1 MTYFLLLLAVVFNG
15 LIPVIGKQYN
25 TKALHHNSYLY
36 TSISNLFI
44 AVFFLISAGFRLEL
58 TYEFLLYSIGFGI
71 ANVLGSVGLV
81 CATKTGSLSLTSLIM
96 AYSLIIPTFYGI
108 IFLEEPVG
116 IMLVLGIIVLLVS
129 LFLINMKK
137 GDTLFSPIWLL
148 FMTMAFIGN
157 GGCSVIQKME
167 QLAFDGA
174 YKNEFMF
181 VAALFSMVLTFVIWL
196 FDGKKKKAEL
206 REAAPFA
213 VFNGIV
219 VGAMNLA
226 IMFLTGLLPNAILF
240 PSVSAGGIVV
250 AFLIATFVYKEKINK
265 TQLAGYIAGFLSVIL
280 LNL

>member
-1 MTYFLLLLAVVFNG
+1 MTYFLLLLTVVLNG
-15 LIPVIGKQYN
+15 LIPVVGKQYN
-25 TKALHHNSYLY
+25 TKALHHNSYLF

-44 AVFFLISAGFRLEL
+44 AVFFLISAGFHLEL

-116 IMLVLGIIVLLVS
+116 IMLVLGIIVLLIS

-137 GDTLFSPIWLL
+137 GDNLFSPVWLL

-206 REAAPFA
+206 REAASFA

-219 VGAMNLA
+219 VGALNLA
-226 IMFLTGLLPNAILF
+226 VMFLTGLLPNAILF
-240 PSVSAGGIVV
+240 PSISAGGIVV